1 MAIRI
6 LLHAIRTAAAPLGR
20 TIEPVVSVFMDFYV
34 RVFVRVWPNR
44 AGALLSCLHTGNVL
58 HCLSCHSF
66 SLQPNGAL
74 THNGRLRVAY
84 APSMSLRGNRAEF
97 ARDGGI
103 LYIIYNIEYIT
114 YNIQYI
120 IHKIQHTIQ
129 YIIQNIL
136 YTIYNYN
143 T

>member
-6 LLHAIRTAAAPLGR
+6 LLHAIRAAAAPLGR
-20 TIEPVVSVFMDFYV
+20 TVEPVVSVFMDFYV

-44 AGALLSCLHTGNVL
+44 AGALLSCLHTGNVV
-58 HCLSCHSF
+58 HCLSCHTF

-74 THNGRLRVAY
+74 THNGRPRVAY
-84 APSMSLRGNRAEF
+84 APSMSLRGDCAEF

-103 LYIIYNIEYIT
+103 LYRICNIEYIT
-114 YNIQYI
+114 YNMQYTI
-120 IHKIQHTIQ
+120 YHIQ

-136 YTIYNYN
+136 YTIYNI
-143 T
+143 